1 MRVDASVCIVGLRD
15 QSPSSERRS
24 YRGKASMPDLLYV
37 VLALGAFALF
47 ALAVEGCERL

>member
-1 MRVDASVCIVGLRD
+1 MRIDASVCIVDLRHL
-15 QSPSSERRS
+15 SPSSERPI
-24 YRGKASMPDLLYV
+24 YRGKPSMPDLLYV